1 VSHGTGLAAACGV
14 ERDRRDTAA
23 LDTDV
28 KETLEHTA
36 VRLAR
41 AAGDYISAAYN
52 RRPAVDFKTSR
63 PGSAQNSNPV
73 SSTDRDVESLL
84 RAQLAAEFPEHAII
98 GEEQAP
104 APGSGAPFTWVIDPV
119 DGTTNFINGLP
130 IFGCSIGVLFRGRP
144 VAGAIWCAAT
154 HTLKPG
160 VYHARTG
167 GTLQFDGRA
176 LQRRGPGTWRGLA
189 SEPGSAPSFGAAWDT
204 RVLGCATLEFAFVAA
219 GLLSLAYIPRPA
231 LWDVVAGLVLL
242 GAADCRAIALR
253 AAHWET
259 LLCFDVA
266 DCESVATL
274 ARWSEPLLIGDESAL
289 ARAVAARGLSF

>member
-1 VSHGTGLAAACGV
+1 MSPGTGLAAACGV
-14 ERDRRDTAA
+14 ERDPRDTAA

-36 VRLAR
+36 VRLAS

-52 RRPAVDFKTSR
+52 DRPEVDFKTPG

-73 SSTDRDVESLL
+73 SRTDREVESLL
-84 RAQLAAEFPEHAII
+84 RKHLVAEFPEHAIL
-98 GEEQAP
+98 GEEQ
-104 APGSGAPFTWVIDPV
+104 GSSGGGAPFTWVIDPV

-130 IFGCSIGVLFRGRP
+130 LFASSIGVLFHGRP

-154 HTLKPG
+154 HTLAPG
-160 VYHARTG
+160 IYHAHAG
-167 GTLQFDGRA
+167 GPLRFDGRV
-176 LQRRGPGTWRGLA
+176 LKRRAPGAWRGLA
-189 SEPGSAPSFGAAWDT
+189 SEPGRAPSFGALWDT

-242 GAADCRAIALR
+242 GAADCRAAARR
-253 AAHWET
+253 ATRWET
-259 LLCFDVA
+259 LLYFDVSGNDTA
-266 DCESVATL
+266 ATL
-274 ARWSEPLLIGDESAL
+274 AGWSEPLLIGDEAAL
-289 ARAVAARGLSF
+289 ARVVAARGA